1 MEKSELAK
9 AVLRLGVGVVFL
21 TFGIWQVINPNSW
34 IGYIPGYVYSFGISV
49 SLLVLLNGILD
60 LVIGLS
66 LVSGIYLRFFS
77 VVGILR
83 ILVIAFSIGFN
94 GVFVRDVGL
103 AFALF
108 AVYLNGED
116 KFCLKKF

>member
-9 AVLRLGVGVVFL
+9 AVLRLGVGAIFL
-21 TFGIWQVINPNSW
+21 TFGIWQLINSTSW

-49 SLLVLLNGILD
+49 SLVIVLNGILD

-77 VVGILR
+77 VIGILR

-94 GVFVRDVGL
+94 DVFVRDVGI
-103 AFALF
+103 AIALV

-116 KFCLKKF
+116 GFCLKI